1 MVNFTAIAQF
11 FNTSC
16 TVCTIGGLVLKK
28 DTNDHRIRVTKMLI
42 RRAFTELL
50 AQKPIQ
56 SISIKELCERAGIN
70 RGTFYSHYED
80 IYGLRSQIEEE
91 MFGEFTQAL
100 EKLLD
105 TGGELT
111 PIRVTAGFF
120 QLLKDNSDL
129 CAVTLGEYGDKAF
142 LVRLLSMARDK
153 SMENYSKYFRK
164 ASPKKL
170 EYFYTFVSAGCI
182 GVLQHWLETGM
193 SSSAEEIATITE
205 GIMLQGIKFLQ

>member
-1 MVNFTAIAQF
+1 M
-11 FNTSC
+11 
-16 TVCTIGGLVLKK
+16 CTIGGLVLKK
-28 DTNDHRIRVTKMLI
+28 DTNDHRIRVTQMLI

-50 AQKPIQ
+50 VQKPIQ

-70 RGTFYSHYED
+70 RGTFYAHYGD
-80 IYGLRSQIEEE
+80 IYALRAGIEEE
-91 MFGEFTQAL
+91 MFLEFAAAL
-100 EKLLD
+100 QKLLD
-105 TGGELT
+105 SGGELT
-111 PIRVTAGFF
+111 PIRVTAGLF

-142 LVRLLSMARDK
+142 LIRLLSTAREK

-164 ASPKKL
+164 ASPKQL

-205 GIMLQGIKFLQ
+205 GIMLHGIQFLQ